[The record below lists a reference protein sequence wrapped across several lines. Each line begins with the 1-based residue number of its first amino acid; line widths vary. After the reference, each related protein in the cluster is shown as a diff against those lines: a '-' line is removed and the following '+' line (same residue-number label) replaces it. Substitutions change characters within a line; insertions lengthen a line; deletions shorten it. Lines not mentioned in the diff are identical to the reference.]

1 MLKSKRIPFQQHL
14 YHEIEDEEKAAEY
27 ANKLES
33 SIGAV
38 VMNFSG
44 MEANLNAALCEMFTD
59 RTDSTG
65 LLVLHKM
72 NYLAKVELFKR
83 FCDDFHL
90 GVDKTPSDYENL
102 IHNLKEAGRLRGLVV
117 HADWESTDEEGYTF
131 VSLKIN
137 KQGMEQEYLQ
147 FSEESLEKIVELI
160 TTTYGQLIAYW
171 DAREE
176 IIVSWPNIT

>member
-1 MLKSKRIPFQQHL
+1 MKSKKVPFQQHL
-14 YHEIEDEEKAAEY
+14 YHEIEDEDKAAEY
-27 ANKLES
+27 AEKLEA

-38 VMNFSG
+38 VMHFSG
-44 MEANLNAALCEMFTD
+44 MESNFNSALCEMFTD

-65 LLVLHKM
+65 LIVLHKM
-72 NYLAKVELFKR
+72 NYLAKVDLFKR

-90 GVDKTPSDYENL
+90 SVGKVPSQYESL

-137 KQGMEQEYLQ
+137 QQGMEQEYLQ
-147 FSEESLEKIVELI
+147 FSEESLAKIEILI
-160 TTTYGQLIAYW
+160 NETYKQLMEYW
-171 DAREE
+171 EARDE
-176 IIVSWPNIT
+176 ILVSWPNIT